1 MDTVM
6 IGKFLKELRK
16 EKGYTQETLGEK
28 IGVTNKTV
36 SRWETGTYMPPVE
49 CLVMLSDIY
58 DVSINE
64 IVAGQRLSQSEF
76 NDKAEENL
84 SEALRLS
91 ENEYKQREK
100 KLTIVMAVSM
110 IIAMV
115 LIWLVPFNKED
126 MARSIVIILLII
138 CLVFIS
144 NTLNV
149 IALAQN
155 KEKHEK
161 SISNFR
167 IGQACGIDSK
177 NCFRQFTRISGCVG
191 TKKCSFSAGI
201 LRAVCV

>member
-100 KLTIVMAVSM
+100 KLTIVMAVST

-161 SISNFR
+161 
-167 IGQACGIDSK
+167 K
-177 NCFRQFTRISGCVG
+177 NQ
-191 TKKCSFSAGI
+191 
-201 LRAVCV
+201 

>member
-100 KLTIVMAVSM
+100 KLTIVMAVST

-126 MARSIVIILLII
+126 TARSIVIILLII

-155 KEKHEK
+155 KEKHERK
-161 SISNFR
+161 Y
-167 IGQACGIDSK
+167 Q
-177 NCFRQFTRISGCVG
+177 
-191 TKKCSFSAGI
+191 
-201 LRAVCV
+201 